1 MRYLLSI
8 SLFVFLF
15 GQTTFAQSSDNVSTS
30 DTISIEKSNPLEIL
44 NPEVLFPFFK
54 ELQSLETKKEGK
66 VRMVQIGDS
75 HIQADFSTNIIKD
88 IFQQKFGN
96 GGLGFI
102 FPHRLVKTNG
112 TSKVNFKSNANFS
125 SSRNVRPADENPI
138 GIAGYTISTSN
149 RNAVIEVDIKNEQDY
164 PNSIKIITPNKERFF
179 NVGFA
184 NGNRIS
190 LEKQTI
196 KAKNHKVKKGETL
209 SSISRKYGVSIDF
222 IKKSNGLKS
231 NNLAIGKSLKVGEEK
246 EIESEV
252 SIPNFD
258 LVDLTFDDKSFSYHS
273 PKAIDEF
280 YLIGNESKSDYK
292 LSGLLLEN
300 NQSGITFSGI
310 GVNGAKLS
318 DYNQF
323 DMFFDQ
329 LQVLNPNL
337 IIVSLGTNESFDGL
351 IVADYMVNLQIFVT
365 KVKQTNPNTAILV
378 TTPPPSTLH
387 KRFENTYIAEYTKGI
402 IEFANTNKTIAV
414 FDMYQAFGGEN
425 GVKIN
430 KQKGF
435 LAKDEVH
442 YTKEGYEQQGKI
454 LAEALLNAY
463 QNYISNK

>member
-1 MRYLLSI
+1 MRYSLSI
-8 SLFVFLF
+8 CLLVLLFSK
-15 GQTTFAQSSDNVSTS
+15 TTFAQSSVNFSTS
-30 DTISIEKSNPLEIL
+30 DTISIEKSNPIEIL

-54 ELQSLETKKEGK
+54 QLQSLESKKEGK

-96 GGLGFI
+96 AGLGFV

-112 TSKVNFKSNANFS
+112 SSKVNFKSNANFS

-138 GIAGYTISTSN
+138 GISGYTISTSN
-149 RNAVIEVDIKNEQDY
+149 RNAVIEVDIKNELDY
-164 PNSIKIITPNKERFF
+164 PNSIRIITPNKERFF
-179 NVGFA
+179 NIGFA

-190 LEKQTI
+190 LEKQTV
-196 KAKNHKVKKGETL
+196 KAKNHKVKKEETL

-222 IKKSNGLKS
+222 IKKANGLKS
-231 NNLAIGKSLKVGEEK
+231 NKLAIGKSLKVGEEK

-258 LVDLTFDDKSFSYHS
+258 LVDLTLDDKSFSYHS
-273 PKAIDEF
+273 PKAIEEF
-280 YLIGNESKSDYK
+280 YLIANESKSDYK

-323 DMFFDQ
+323 DLFFEQ
-329 LQVLNPNL
+329 MQALNPNL
-337 IIVSLGTNESFDGL
+337 IIVSLGTNESFDRL
-351 IVADYMVNLQIFVT
+351 IAADYIANLEIFIA
-365 KVKQTNPNTAILV
+365 KMKKSNPNAVILV

-387 KRFENTYIAEYTKGI
+387 KRFENTYIAEYSKEI
-402 IEFANTNKTIAV
+402 IKFAETNKTIAV
-414 FDMYQAFGGEN
+414 FDMYQAFGAEN
-425 GVKIN
+425 GVDLN
-430 KQKGF
+430 KKKGF

-442 YTKEGYEQQGKI
+442 YTKDGYEQQGKI
-454 LAEALLNAY
+454 LAETLLNAY